1 MLIWNLS
8 VCHVAIVTVNHV
20 MRKVIAQNVKKASAS
35 KITNADNVTLQS
47 ACNVTSQAVVV
58 TIVREAIGSC
68 TKQVAVKNVNLD
80 AMVVKVCQ
88 LALNVILI
96 CTL

>member
-1 MLIWNLS
+1 MLIWNIS
-8 VCHVAIVTVNHV
+8 VSHVAIVTANHV

-35 KITNADNVTLQS
+35 KMTNVDNVILQS

-68 TKQVAVKNVNLD
+68 TKQVAVNNVNLD

-96 CTL
+96 YT